1 MLKKFLVILL
11 TSTLFFIYVDSIQVQ
26 ACNNK
31 VFPVKEYKGYGK
43 QETIKYMCEDQGKV
57 LESLNVIIK
66 SGLKSKKTKMTKL
79 KSVTCYSIYNTSD
92 MQIEGTQI
100 TKVKLT
106 NTVLSVWGSFTGRD
120 SKGNEKI
127 YKSHKRTFKLASNV
141 KYCASGEEGEMH
153 MKQNVLNMLLV
164 PEMCCGF
171 SFKLNKSGKV
181 TRIETYL

>member
-66 SGLKSKKTKMTKL
+66 SGLKSKKGDADKILDQLRVRRFICILTKTAFAL
-79 KSVTCYSIYNTSD
+79 
-92 MQIEGTQI
+92 
-100 TKVKLT
+100 
-106 NTVLSVWGSFTGRD
+106 
-120 SKGNEKI
+120 
-127 YKSHKRTFKLASNV
+127 
-141 KYCASGEEGEMH
+141 
-153 MKQNVLNMLLV
+153 
-164 PEMCCGF
+164 
-171 SFKLNKSGKV
+171 
-181 TRIETYL
+181 